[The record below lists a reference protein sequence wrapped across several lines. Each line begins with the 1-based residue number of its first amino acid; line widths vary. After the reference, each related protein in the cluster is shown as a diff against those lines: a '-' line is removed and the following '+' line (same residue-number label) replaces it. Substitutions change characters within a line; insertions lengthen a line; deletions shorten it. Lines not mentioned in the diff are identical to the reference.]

1 MPSGSVLEREREPC
15 TELRDFSV
23 LDLYVELLDLG
34 DAQVAQRAGRGLH
47 GAARRVFPR
56 LRAGADDFGNA
67 INGVV
72 AFLGHDFSSPLDRG
86 KTPREII
93 VANTVHGDGARLE
106 DENQLRDGWSPRRP
120 DQCAGS
126 SPPRCDSATPRPG
139 SDGRSGCDSPP
150 VSPPMSAIQWR

>member
-23 LDLYVELLDLG
+23 LDLHVELLDLG

-56 LRAGADDFGNA
+56 LRAGADDFGDT
-67 INGVV
+67 INSIAAV
-72 AFLGHDFSSPLDRG
+72 FLGHDFSSPLDRG

-93 VANTVHGDGARLE
+93 VANTVGANGARLRGGIRA
-106 DENQLRDGWSPRRP
+106 RD
-120 DQCAGS
+120 
-126 SPPRCDSATPRPG
+126 
-139 SDGRSGCDSPP
+139 
-150 VSPPMSAIQWR
+150 